1 MLEAWNSTILSTRYC
16 VTGWACSRRN
26 LPASISRNKP
36 ASSSRDETQ
45 WRIAGRARCRHLDA
59 ADFKAGHAYS
69 ERSEGSI
76 AFPFRI
82 LLFFMHDACFRGWQH
97 DSIPGRRRRL
107 ARLLGSS
114 SIIRSF
120 DRVALTAT
128 QFRSEGIQ
136 NIAGAF

>member
-1 MLEAWNSTILSTRYC
+1 MLELYHTFNALLCDRLGLFPPQLAGLNKPQC
-16 VTGWACSRRN
+16 
-26 LPASISRNKP
+26 NKP
-36 ASSSRDETQ
+36 ASSSRDQTQ
-45 WRIAGRARCRHLDA
+45 WHIAGRARCRHLDA

-82 LLFFMHDACFRGWQH
+82 LLFFVRDTCFRGWQH
-97 DSIPGRRRRL
+97 DSIPGQRRRL

-114 SIIRSF
+114 SIMRSF